1 MSVFLLLN
9 NFEALDIFQ
18 IYYIYYGEKVK
29 MCFVPKILQGLW
41 VAQAAVTE
49 RWP

>member
-18 IYYIYYGEKVK
+18 IYYIYYDEKVK
-29 MCFVPKILQGLW
+29 MCFVTKIKI
-41 VAQAAVTE
+41 
-49 RWP
+49 